1 MALNP
6 ARPLHEAW
14 GQPKRRHL
22 LAALKLRR
30 AHGCFPYSMDIYGYV
45 FHLCPYIYIHT
56 YIFFKKKYVF
66 FLQFFCS
73 TWLICSS
80 HGCFRSHG
88 GSPKNHPASLGIPLY
103 SQDSKKSWLWGV
115 DLSRWR
121 WGFPPGSQKD
131 VENPMVSLWKDTKNR
146 RFSYIYPLIIY
157 IYYIYNICHIAMK
170 KYGPF
175 SSMTNT
181 MIHMMIYP
189 LLIILWLLSSGYL
202 LHTRSYGTSP
212 PLIVNHWTKWS
223 MFHDSNDRG

>member
-1 MALNP
+1 MVIFHSYVKLPEGIYYMFPTSSNDFQNDVMLSELHGAQSSEATARSLRP
-6 ARPLHEAW
+6 AETSSPFGRVKTAKSPRMFSIFYGYLW
-14 GQPKRRHL
+14 V
-22 LAALKLRR
+22 
-30 AHGCFPYSMDIYGYV
+30 CFPSLSIYI
-45 FHLCPYIYIHT
+45 YIYIHI
-56 YIFFKKKYVF
+56 YLFQKKYVF

-146 RFSYIYPLIIY
+146 RFSGFFH
-157 IYYIYNICHIAMK
+157 IYN
-170 KYGPF
+170 
-175 SSMTNT
+175 
-181 MIHMMIYP
+181 
-189 LLIILWLLSSGYL
+189 
-202 LHTRSYGTSP
+202 
-212 PLIVNHWTKWS
+212 
-223 MFHDSNDRG
+223 